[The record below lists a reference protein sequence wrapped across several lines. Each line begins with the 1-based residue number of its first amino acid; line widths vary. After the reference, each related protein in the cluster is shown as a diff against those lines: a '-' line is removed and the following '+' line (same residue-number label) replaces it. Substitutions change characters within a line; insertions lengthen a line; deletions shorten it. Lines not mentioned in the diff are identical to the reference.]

1 MKQNICKNLFV
12 HLEFGERLSHL
23 PSSPMPSQLKDFD
36 SLLSGIRTF
45 LEENTSKD
53 SVPPEKMNKYQ
64 LQRAAK
70 VESKQKE
77 LEFLESLRI
86 DDTE

>member
-1 MKQNICKNLFV
+1 
-12 HLEFGERLSHL
+12 
-23 PSSPMPSQLKDFD
+23 MPSQMKEFD
-36 SLLSGIRTF
+36 SLLSGVRTF
-45 LEENTSKD
+45 LEENPQQD
-53 SVPPEKMNKYQ
+53 SIPLEKMNKYQ

-86 DDTE
+86 DDMK

>member
-1 MKQNICKNLFV
+1 
-12 HLEFGERLSHL
+12 
-23 PSSPMPSQLKDFD
+23 MPSQMKEFD
-36 SLLSGIRTF
+36 SLLSGVRTF
-45 LEENTSKD
+45 LEENTPKESI
-53 SVPPEKMNKYQ
+53 PPEKMNKYQ

-86 DDTE
+86 DDLM

>member
-1 MKQNICKNLFV
+1 
-12 HLEFGERLSHL
+12 
-23 PSSPMPSQLKDFD
+23 MPSQMKEFD
-36 SLLSGIRTF
+36 SLLSGVRTF
-45 LEENTSKD
+45 LEENTPKESI
-53 SVPPEKMNKYQ
+53 PPEKMNKYQ

-86 DDTE
+86 DDLK

>member
-1 MKQNICKNLFV
+1 
-12 HLEFGERLSHL
+12 
-23 PSSPMPSQLKDFD
+23 MPSQMKEFD
-36 SLLSGIRTF
+36 SLLAGVRTF
-45 LEENTSKD
+45 LEENPKQD
-53 SVPPEKMNKYQ
+53 SIPPEKMNKYQ

-86 DDTE
+86 DDMK